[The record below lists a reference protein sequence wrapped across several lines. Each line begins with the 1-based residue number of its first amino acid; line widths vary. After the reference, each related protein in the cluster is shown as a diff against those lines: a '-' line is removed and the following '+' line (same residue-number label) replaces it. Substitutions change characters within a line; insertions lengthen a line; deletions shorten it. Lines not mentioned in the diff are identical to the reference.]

1 MAFDIVFVGYLAGFC
16 TAIAQFSA
24 SLQGYQNRRDKQH
37 FSGNVHNYD
46 IGNLLLVYVRCT
58 NSRFTND
65 FSQFCLFNSLGI
77 YSFYYH

>member
-16 TAIAQFSA
+16 TAIAQFPQAYKGHS
-24 SLQGYQNRRDKQH
+24 NRRDKQH
-37 FSGNVHNYD
+37 FTGNVHNYD
-46 IGNLLLVYVRCT
+46 IGNLLLVCVRRT
-58 NSRFTND
+58 HSRFAND